1 MTAVA
6 KLSEHFTLQEL
17 TVSDWAARNGV
28 DNTPTMDIIDS
39 LKKLADKLEEVR
51 AILGQ
56 PIIINSAYRSPKVN
70 KAIGGKPTSQHQ
82 YGQACDFKCP
92 AFGTPEKIVRALAE
106 TSLKY
111 DQLILEFATPD
122 GGGWVH
128 LSIGKAMRQQL
139 LTINTHGAHAGI
151 HM

>member
-1 MTAVA
+1 MN
-6 KLSEHFTLQEL
+6 LSKNFTLQEL

-28 DNTPTMDIIDS
+28 DNTPPLDVVANLT
-39 LKKLADKLEEVR
+39 KVAEKLEEVR

-56 PIIINSAYRSPKVN
+56 PIIVNSGYRSPKVN

-92 AFGTPEKIVRALAE
+92 AFGSPEKIVRALAE
-106 TSLKY
+106 SNLKY

-128 LSIGKAMRQQL
+128 LSIGNKNRQQL
-139 LTINTHGAHAGI
+139 LTINTHGAFAGI
-151 HM
+151 RM

>member
-1 MTAVA
+1 M
-6 KLSEHFTLQEL
+6 KLSPHFTLQEL

-28 DNTPTMDIIDS
+28 ENIPPLDVVANLT
-39 LKKLADKLEEVR
+39 KLAEKLEEVR

-56 PIIINSAYRSPKVN
+56 PIIINSGYRSPKVN
-70 KAIGGKPTSQHQ
+70 KAIGGKPASSHQ
-82 YGQACDFKCP
+82 YGLAVDFKCP
-92 AFGTPEKIVRALAE
+92 AFGTPEDIVRALSK
-106 TSLKY
+106 TNIKY

-128 LSIGKAMRQQL
+128 LGIGKAMRQQL
-139 LTINTHGAHAGI
+139 LTINKHGAFAGI